1 MTGLWCQATR
11 TDLDRL
17 PDQAISLRD
26 GREVAVLVSAIRKG
40 DRLRIRPGEWVPVD
54 AAVIRVQFTP
64 ELATMLGYGSITPVM
79 AGDSLPALTPNLYG
93 LLEVEAKTDG
103 VPLFD
108 RLSRDYQVF
117 GGAALAPTSFD
128 PALLQA
134 VDTVVLDK
142 TGTLTLGTPE
152 VAEIHALQGSGLG
165 DLELL
170 RLVASAEIPSEHP
183 LGKMIVDCY
192 MNRTSRRPDPPSSF
206 RIYPGRGIVAEVD
219 GETIMVGSAEFL
231 ESRAISLED
240 AGSSHLSE
248 QARYGETIVH
258 AAREGEWIGYL
269 DLADRLRPETKAVIE
284 SLENGS
290 VRSLLLTG
298 DAPEAARYFA
308 KQVGI
313 TESCGRVAPR
323 QKLELIR
330 ELQAQGRTVMMIG
343 DGMNDAPTVRQ
354 ADIGVALG
362 RSGSDLVKMEAD
374 IILIDDD
381 LRILIDL
388 LI

>member
-1 MTGLWCQATR
+1 
-11 TDLDRL
+11 
-17 PDQAISLRD
+17 
-26 GREVAVLVSAIRKG
+26 
-40 DRLRIRPGEWVPVD
+40 
-54 AAVIRVQFTP
+54 
-64 ELATMLGYGSITPVM
+64 ML
-79 AGDSLPALTPNLYG
+79 
-93 LLEVEAKTDG
+93 
-103 VPLFD
+103 
-108 RLSRDYQVF
+108 
-117 GGAALAPTSFD
+117 
-128 PALLQA
+128 
-134 VDTVVLDK
+134 
-142 TGTLTLGTPE
+142 
-152 VAEIHALQGSGLG
+152 
-165 DLELL
+165 
-170 RLVASAEIPSEHP
+170 
-183 LGKMIVDCY
+183 
-192 MNRTSRRPDPPSSF
+192 F
-206 RIYPGRGIVAEVD
+206 R
-219 GETIMVGSAEFL
+219 S
-231 ESRAISLED
+231 
-240 AGSSHLSE
+240 
-248 QARYGETIVH
+248 RYGETIVH

-269 DLADRLRPETKAVIE
+269 VLADRLRPETKAVIE

-343 DGMNDAPTVRQ
+343 DGMNDAPAVRQ